1 VWSFVWGLS
10 GLWSVVK
17 RREWGPARE
26 LGTRAALIHVYIC
39 WYSLS
44 MSILLIYI
52 VVDVLMEL
60 GFHVLASMRGLAMM
74 SNSFGSEAD
83 PFPLEK
89 TSAGFAQFF
98 FE

>member
-1 VWSFVWGLS
+1 M
-10 GLWSVVK
+10 
-17 RREWGPARE
+17 
-26 LGTRAALIHVYIC
+26 YIC

-44 MSILLIYI
+44 MSILLIYM

-74 SNSFGSEAD
+74 SNSFGSKANSL
-83 PFPLEK
+83 PLEK
-89 TSAGFAQFF
+89 TSAGFAQLF

>member
-1 VWSFVWGLS
+1 
-10 GLWSVVK
+10 
-17 RREWGPARE
+17 
-26 LGTRAALIHVYIC
+26 
-39 WYSLS
+39 

-89 TSAGFAQFF
+89 TSAGFAQLF